1 MKEELIKKAERA
13 KNASRKLA
21 NLSTKIKNDAL
32 LAIADALEK
41 EKAKI
46 LTANQIDLDNLRKT
60 ENDRLLARQGKRK
73 TAFIDRLT
81 LNEKRIS
88 EMVKGLNEILA
99 LPDPIGPVDEHLYGI
114 GKIIAEWTRPNGLKI
129 QKVSV
134 PLGVILMIYESR
146 PNVTVEA
153 SGLCIKSGNAVI
165 LRGGSEA
172 IKTNTV
178 LAKIIA
184 WTAEQNGLPEGS
196 IEFIETTEREAIFEL
211 VKLDQYIDLVIPRGG
226 EEMIRAIRE
235 KATVPILAHGKGNC
249 HTYVD
254 KEANMEMA
262 IKICYNAK
270 VQRPGV
276 CNAMETLLV
285 HKEIAEK
292 FLLPMIKEY
301 KKAGVEIRGCER
313 TAQIIPEIKLAT
325 EDDWYRE
332 YLALILAI
340 KIVDSVEEAIKH
352 INKYGSGHSEAII
365 TENKETAK
373 KFLQEV
379 DSSAVFHNASTRLH
393 DGGVFGFG
401 SEIGISTQK
410 LHARGTMGLNE
421 LTSTKYIVY
430 GKGQIRE

>member
-60 ENDRLLARQGKRK
+60 ENGERK

-88 EMVKGLNEILA
+88 EMVKGLREIVDLS
-99 LPDPIGPVDEHLYGI
+99 DPVGR
-114 GKIIAEWTRPNGLKI
+114 IIAEWTRPFDRLKVNKTEPNGLKI

-172 IKTNTV
+172 IRTNTV

-184 WTAEQNGLPEGS
+184 QTAQQNGLPEGS
-196 IEFIETTEREAIFEL
+196 IEFIETTERKVIFEL

>member
-13 KNASRKLA
+13 KIASRKLA
-21 NLSTKIKNDAL
+21 NLTTKTKNEAL

-41 EKAKI
+41 EKEKI
-46 LTANQIDLDNLRKT
+46 LSANRIDLGNANSRLKIT
-60 ENDRLLARQGKRK
+60 E
-73 TAFIDRLT
+73 AFIDRLT

-88 EMVKGLNEILA
+88 EMVRGLKEIVELS
-99 LPDPIGPVDEHLYGI
+99 DPL

-153 SGLCIKSGNAVI
+153 TGLSLKSGNAVI

-172 IKTNTV
+172 INTNTI
-178 LAKIIA
+178 LAKIIGQ
-184 WTAEQNGLPEGS
+184 TAYENGIPEGS

-211 VKLDQYIDLVIPRGG
+211 IKLDQYIDVVIPRGS
-226 EEMIRAIRE
+226 EEMIRTIRE
-235 KATVPILAHGKGNC
+235 KTTVPILAHGKGNC

-254 KEANMEMA
+254 KEANLEMA

-285 HKEIAEK
+285 HQEIAKK
-292 FLLPMIKEY
+292 FLPLMYKEY
-301 KKAGVEIRGCER
+301 KKAKVEIRGCEK
-313 TAQIIPEIKLAT
+313 TQQIIPEVKPAT

-340 KIVDSVEEAIKH
+340 KIVDSGEEAIKH

-393 DGGVFGFG
+393 DGGVFGLG
-401 SEIGISTQK
+401 LEIGISTQK

-430 GKGQIRE
+430 GEGQIRE

>member
-1 MKEELIKKAERA
+1 MKEELIKKAEKA
-13 KNASRKLA
+13 KIASWKLA
-21 NLSTKIKNDAL
+21 NLTTKTKNDAL
-32 LAIADALEK
+32 LAMADALEK
-41 EKAKI
+41 GKEKI
-46 LTANQIDLDNLRKT
+46 LRANQVDLENANSRLQIT
-60 ENDRLLARQGKRK
+60 E
-73 TAFIDRLT
+73 AFIDRLT

-88 EMVKGLNEILA
+88 EMAKSLKEIVG
-99 LPDPIGPVDEHLYGI
+99 LPDPVGR
-114 GKIIAEWTRPNGLKI
+114 IIAEWTRPDGLKI

-153 SGLCIKSGNAVI
+153 TGLCLKSGNALI

-172 IKTNTV
+172 INTNTV

-184 WTAEQNGLPEGS
+184 QTAEQNGIPEGS

-211 VKLDQYIDLVIPRGG
+211 IKLERYIDVVIPRGS
-226 EEMIRAIRE
+226 EEMIKTIRE
-235 KATVPILAHGKGNC
+235 KATVPVLAHGKGNC

-254 KEANMEMA
+254 KEANLEMA
-262 IKICYNAK
+262 IRVCYNAK

-276 CNAMETLLV
+276 CNAMETLLM
-285 HKEIAEK
+285 HKEIAKK
-292 FLLPMIKEY
+292 FLPLMLEEY
-301 KKAGVEIRGCER
+301 KKAKVEIRGCEKTR
-313 TAQIIPEIKLAT
+313 EIIPEVKLAT

-332 YLALILAI
+332 YLSLILAV
-340 KIVDSVEEAIKH
+340 KIVNSIEEAIEH

-393 DGGVFGFG
+393 DGGVFGLG

-421 LTSTKYIVY
+421 LTSTKYIIY
-430 GKGQIRE
+430 GKGQVRE

>member
-13 KNASRKLA
+13 KSACRKLA
-21 NLSTKIKNDAL
+21 NLSTEIKNKAL
-32 LAIADALEK
+32 LAIADALKK
-41 EKAKI
+41 EKTKI
-46 LTANQIDLDNLRKT
+46 LSANQVDLNNAKKVNLSSA
-60 ENDRLLARQGKRK
+60 L
-73 TAFIDRLT
+73 IDRLT

-88 EMVKGLNEILA
+88 EMVKGLKEIVDLS
-99 LPDPIGPVDEHLYGI
+99 DPV
-114 GKIIAEWTRPNGLKI
+114 GKIIAEWTRPFGGLKVNKTEPNGLKI

-146 PNVTVEA
+146 PNVTIEA
-153 SGLCIKSGNAVI
+153 SGLCLKSGNAVI

-172 IKTNTV
+172 IKTNTI
-178 LAKIIA
+178 LAKIIGQ
-184 WTAEQNGLPEGS
+184 TAYANGIPDGS
-196 IEFIETTEREAIFEL
+196 IEFIETTEREAISEL
-211 VKLDQYIDLVIPRGG
+211 IKLDQYIDLVIPRGG

-235 KATVPILAHGKGNC
+235 KATVPVLAHGKGNC

-254 KEANMEMA
+254 KEANIEMA

-276 CNAMETLLV
+276 CNAMEKLLV
-285 HKEIAEK
+285 HQEIAKK
-292 FLLPMIKEY
+292 FLPLMIEEY
-301 KKAGVEIRGCER
+301 KKAGVELRGCTR
-313 TAQIIPEIKLAT
+313 TQQIIPEVKPAT

-332 YLALILAI
+332 YLTLILAI
-340 KIVDSVEEAIKH
+340 KIVDSVEEAIEH
-352 INKYGSGHSEAII
+352 INKYGSGHSETIV

-421 LTSTKYIVY
+421 LTSTKYIVF

>member
-1 MKEELIKKAERA
+1 MKNELIKKVERA
-13 KNASRKLA
+13 KIASRKLA
-21 NLSTKIKNDAL
+21 NLGTKTKNDAL
-32 LAIADALEK
+32 LAIADILEK
-41 EKAKI
+41 EKTKI
-46 LTANQIDLDNLRKT
+46 LTANQIDLDKAKKTNLSS
-60 ENDRLLARQGKRK
+60 
-73 TAFIDRLT
+73 AFIDRLT

-88 EMVKGLNEILA
+88 EMVKGIKETVELSDPVGRILSQW
-99 LPDPIGPVDEHLYGI
+99 E
-114 GKIIAEWTRPNGLKI
+114 RPNGLKI

-153 SGLCIKSGNAVI
+153 SNLCLKSGNTVI

-172 IKTNTV
+172 INTNTV
-178 LAKIIA
+178 LARIIA
-184 WTAEQNGLPEGS
+184 ETAYQNGLPEGS
-196 IEFIETTEREAIFEL
+196 VEFIETTEREAIFEL
-211 VKLDQYIDLVIPRGG
+211 VKLDQYIDLVIPRGS
-226 EEMIRAIRE
+226 EEMIRTIRE
-235 KATVPILAHGKGNC
+235 KATVPVLAHGKGNC

-254 KEANMEMA
+254 KEADLAMA
-262 IKICYNAK
+262 VKVSYNAK

-285 HKEIAEK
+285 HKDIAKK
-292 FLLPMIKEY
+292 FLPLMIEEY

-313 TAQIIPEIKLAT
+313 TQQIIPEVKPAT
-325 EDDWYRE
+325 EDDWYGE

-365 TENKETAK
+365 TENKETAQ

-421 LTSTKYIVY
+421 LTTTKYIIY
-430 GKGQIRE
+430 GTGQIRE